1 MASLATPCVPLR
13 LNSCL
18 RGHSRYSLYERF
30 LMELRHLRYF
40 VAVAEAGSFRV
51 AAERIHI
58 TQPAITRQIQDLEAE
73 VGAAL
78 FERSSAG
85 VTLTPAGAHVLKDAR
100 GILDKLEGTIRSARR
115 IGAGL
120 AGSLRVGFVENVGWD
135 GLVPDA
141 FARFQQQ
148 APELQLQL
156 MPSNSPEQIQQIE
169 ADTLDGGFIYAFDAV
184 PPSLCV
190 LPLQSRRAM
199 LAIPRQWAWPTDV
212 PITASALNDTPFVAF
227 PRHTY
232 PAYYD
237 HLIQQC
243 QRAGLTL
250 DIVQEVTTEAAILSL
265 VSAGIG
271 AAIVNASNKHRPP
284 ARVEFIN
291 INDLEI
297 RLPLGFVYARE
308 NRNPALAR
316 FLTLLEALRSESSP
330 D

>member
-1 MASLATPCVPLR
+1 
-13 LNSCL
+13 
-18 RGHSRYSLYERF
+18 
-30 LMELRHLRYF
+30 MELRHLRYF
-40 VAVAEAGSFRV
+40 VAVAEARSFRV

-73 VGAAL
+73 VGVAL
-78 FERSSAG
+78 LERSPMG
-85 VTLTPAGAHVLKDAR
+85 VTLTPAGVHVLKDVR
-100 GILDKLEGTIRSARR
+100 GVLDKLEDTIRSARK

-120 AGSLRVGFVENVGWD
+120 AGSLRVGFVENVSWD

-141 FARFQQQ
+141 FARFQEQ

-156 MPSNSPEQIQQIE
+156 VPSNSPEQIQQIE
-169 ADTLDGGFIYAFDAV
+169 SDSLDGGFIYSFDAL

-190 LPLQSRRAM
+190 LPLQSRRAV
-199 LAIPRQWAWPTDV
+199 LAIPRQWAWPTSS
-212 PITASALNDTPFVAF
+212 PIAASALSGTPFVAF

-237 HLIQQC
+237 HLIQQA

-271 AAIVNASNKHRPP
+271 AAIVNASNKSRPP
-284 ARVEFIN
+284 ARVAFID
-291 INDLEI
+291 IKDLDI
-297 RLPLGFVYARE
+297 RLPLGFAYARE

-316 FLTLLEALRSESSP
+316 FLTLLETLRTESSAA
-330 D
+330 